1 MKRLQLLKTLFLV
14 VFIPSALLA
23 QDFNRVKDLAA
34 IPGFLTTYYDEPED
48 RLFMK
53 VDRLEEELLY
63 VTGLS
68 SGVGSNDIGLDRGQ
82 LGSTKVVYFKKAGNK
97 LLLIEPNQ
105 DYRALSENALEK
117 ASVNQAFAK
126 SVIAGFT
133 ILETANDGSFLID
146 LNPLLLRDAHGVIDR
161 LSATQ
166 QGNYQLD
173 LTRSAHHRERSK
185 SFEKNILIDVLLT
198 FSGKPKG
205 YEIRSVAPDASLV
218 SVTQMHSFIEL
229 PELGGFE
236 MRSFDARSGAY
247 PFRFFDYASPVNGGT
262 AKDFIRRHR
271 LEKKDPNAAVSE
283 AVEPI
288 VYYLDNGTPEPV
300 RTALLEG
307 GRWWNQAF
315 EAIGYKDAFQVK
327 MLPDDADPLDI
338 RYNVIQWVHRSTRGW
353 SYGSSVTDPRTG
365 EILKGHVSL
374 GSLRI
379 RQDYLI
385 AQGLYNQP
393 YNKLSI
399 HEQTMLDM
407 ALNRIRQL
415 SAHEIGHTL
424 GFAHN
429 FAASTND
436 RASVMDYPHPLVLE
450 GAGDQF
456 DFSEAYD
463 KGIGDWDKVTVAYAY
478 SDFGDG
484 VDENQALQEIL
495 ENAEK
500 VGLKYL
506 TDSDARPAGSASAT
520 AHLWDN
526 GTDITEEL
534 YRLLDLRAKAIS
546 RFSLDN
552 VPEHS
557 PVALLEDVFV
567 PLYFSH
573 RYQTEAVSKLIGGID
588 YSYAYTDATA
598 FHHPVSRKE
607 QEKALKALI
616 RTLDPE
622 TLEIPKYL
630 RSVFGPRTFGYGR
643 TRESF
648 ESKLG
653 VAFDPLAA
661 AETAASTT
669 LKFMLHPER
678 ANRIYQQGLFDKNQL
693 TLQEMIKL
701 LLDETVRSM
710 NSKDPYYNAIEEIVA
725 WQTLDELMKLSSS
738 DKVYPQ
744 VTEVILLEMMRL
756 KTHLENSATDPTAI
770 YLRKQVERFIG
781 NPTGYK
787 SEESSVR
794 IPDGS
799 PIGQEVMC
807 NFSWN

>member
-1 MKRLQLLKTLFLV
+1 M
-14 VFIPSALLA
+14 
-23 QDFNRVKDLAA
+23 
-34 IPGFLTTYYDEPED
+34 
-48 RLFMK
+48 
-53 VDRLEEELLY
+53 
-63 VTGLS
+63 
-68 SGVGSNDIGLDRGQ
+68 
-82 LGSTKVVYFKKAGNK
+82 
-97 LLLIEPNQ
+97 
-105 DYRALSENALEK
+105 
-117 ASVNQAFAK
+117 
-126 SVIAGFT
+126 
-133 ILETANDGSFLID
+133 
-146 LNPLLLRDAHGVIDR
+146 
-161 LSATQ
+161 
-166 QGNYQLD
+166 
-173 LTRSAHHRERSK
+173 
-185 SFEKNILIDVLLT
+185 
-198 FSGKPKG
+198 
-205 YEIRSVAPDASLV
+205 
-218 SVTQMHSFIEL
+218 L
-229 PELGGFE
+229 PE
-236 MRSFDARSGAY
+236 
-247 PFRFFDYASPVNGGT
+247 
-262 AKDFIRRHR
+262 
-271 LEKKDPNAAVSE
+271 
-283 AVEPI
+283 
-288 VYYLDNGTPEPV
+288 
-300 RTALLEG
+300 
-307 GRWWNQAF
+307 
-315 EAIGYKDAFQVK
+315 
-327 MLPDDADPLDI
+327 DADPLDI

-393 YNKLSI
+393 YNKLSV

-484 VDENQALQEIL
+484 IDENQALQEIL
-495 ENAEK
+495 ETAEK
-500 VGLKYL
+500 AGLRYL

-557 PVALLEDVFV
+557 PVAVLEDVFV

-588 YSYAYTDATA
+588 YSYAYTDATE
-598 FHHPVSRKE
+598 FHHQVNRKE

-622 TLEIPKYL
+622 TLEIPEYL
-630 RSVFGPRTFGYGR
+630 RSVFGPRTYGYGR

-678 ANRIYQQGLFDKNQL
+678 ANRVYQQGLFDKNQL
-693 TLQEMIKL
+693 SLQEMIKL

-787 SEESSVR
+787 SNESSVR